1 MYSNNKG
8 REMLKPAHTISQG
21 DDLPCLGLPLAD
33 SPVVFWSSEEM
44 EFDFA
49 DDDAGLLEVM
59 LGSLSDKSGQKY
71 LKRVDFVRLRCGSM
85 NNFFAVIW
93 RWL

>member
-1 MYSNNKG
+1 
-8 REMLKPAHTISQG
+8 
-21 DDLPCLGLPLAD
+21 
-33 SPVVFWSSEEM
+33 M